1 MKSEEFNL
9 PREELVKLLKDSA
22 GQNLSPEEKKEI
34 AAAITVP
41 ILQLVRDQ
49 SLARQLFAVEPL
61 GPGAQAAYPVAD
73 DFEAPIFVLPSLGY
87 IPQNYIE
94 AVGEEVY
101 VPIFKIGTSFDWSL
115 DYARD
120 GRIDIAERAMR
131 NAARAVVDYEEESA
145 WRVLVPAATTAFAG
159 KGLLGPRP
167 APVVEITTG
176 PASGFLSK
184 ELVNQMM
191 VRMKRTKRTLTDLY
205 VSPEDMADIREWSES
220 EVDPVTRREI
230 FQAAGR
236 SEIFGVVLHEVHQ
249 LGLTGKYNINSD
261 TSDFGIFRTS
271 GGSFND
277 YTPTNANE
285 VDANGA
291 VTAAGET
298 QIFGFDLTSNDSLVM
313 PVKQELKFWDDPV
326 LHRDQKQGFYGW
338 EQIGLAVLDSR
349 MLSMGVIDR
358 SQLTI

>member
-1 MKSEEFNL
+1 MVNKIENFPED
-9 PREELVKLLKDSA
+9 ELRALLKDSA
-22 GQNLSPEEKKEI
+22 NQELSADEKKEI

-73 DFEAPIFVLPSLGY
+73 DFEAPIFVLPTLGY
-87 IPQNYIE
+87 IPQNFIE

-145 WRVLVPAATTAFAG
+145 WRVLVPAATTAFSG
-159 KGLLGPRP
+159 KGQLGPRP
-167 APVVEITTG
+167 APIVEISAG
-176 PASGFLSK
+176 PAAGFLSK

-191 VRMKRTKRTLTDLY
+191 VRMKRNKRTLTDLY

-249 LGLTGKYNINSD
+249 LGLTGKYNINSAA
-261 TSDFGIFRTS
+261 SGFGIFRLGG

-277 YTPTNANE
+277 YAPTEANE

-291 VTAAGET
+291 VTDPGET
-298 QIFGFDLTSNDSLVM
+298 QIYGFDMTSNDSLVM
-313 PVKQELKFWDDPV
+313 PVKQELKFWDDPD
-326 LHRDQKQGFYGW
+326 LHRHQKQGFYGW

-349 MLSMGVIDR
+349 MITMGVIDR
-358 SQLTI
+358 SS

>member
-1 MKSEEFNL
+1 MVDNIENFPE
-9 PREELVKLLKDSA
+9 EELRSLLKDSA
-22 GQNLSPEEKKEI
+22 GQQLSPEQKKEI

-73 DFEAPIFVLPSLGY
+73 DFEAPIFVLPALGY

-131 NAARAVVDYEEESA
+131 NAARTVVDYEEESA
-145 WRVLVPAATTAFAG
+145 WRVLVPAVTTAFAG

-167 APVVEITTG
+167 APIVEISTG
-176 PASGFLSK
+176 PAAGFLSK
-184 ELVNQMM
+184 ELINQMM
-191 VRMKRTKRTLTDLY
+191 VRMKRNKRTLTDLY

-236 SEIFGVVLHEVHQ
+236 SEIFGVGLHEVHQ
-249 LGLTGKYNINSD
+249 LGLTGKYNINSA
-261 TSDFGIFRTS
+261 SSGFGIFRV
-271 GGSFND
+271 GGGGAFND
-277 YTPTNANE
+277 YDPTNENV
-285 VDANGA
+285 VDSSGA
-291 VTAAGET
+291 VTTAGET
-298 QIFGFDLTSNDSLVM
+298 QIYGFDLTSNDSLVM
-313 PVKQELKFWDDPV
+313 PVKQELKFWDDPS
-326 LHRDQKQGFYGW
+326 LHREQKQGFYGW

-349 MLSMGVIDR
+349 MLTMGVIDR
-358 SQLTI
+358 SS

>member
-1 MKSEEFNL
+1 MEDFRIPE
-9 PREELVKLLKDSA
+9 EELRALLKDSA
-22 GQNLSPEEKKEI
+22 AQQLSLDEKKEI
-34 AAAITVP
+34 AAALSVP

-61 GPGAQAAYPVAD
+61 APGAQAAYPIAD
-73 DFEAPIFVLPSLGY
+73 DFDAPIFVLPALGY
-87 IPQNYIE
+87 VPQNYIE

-115 DYARD
+115 DFARD

-145 WRVLVPAATTAFAG
+145 WRVLVPASTTAFAG

-167 APVVEITTG
+167 APIVEIDSG
-176 PASGFLSK
+176 PAAGFLSK
-184 ELVNQMM
+184 ELINQMM
-191 VRMKRTKRTLTDLY
+191 VRMKRNKRTLTDLY

-236 SEIFGVVLHEVHQ
+236 RGIFGVALHEVHQ
-249 LGLTGKYNINSD
+249 LGMTGKYNIND
-261 TSDFGIFRTS
+261 ATSAFGIFRTS

-277 YTPTNANE
+277 YSPTNANV
-285 VDANGA
+285 VDANG
-291 VTAAGET
+291 
-298 QIFGFDLTSNDSLVM
+298 
-313 PVKQELKFWDDPV
+313 
-326 LHRDQKQGFYGW
+326 
-338 EQIGLAVLDSR
+338 
-349 MLSMGVIDR
+349 
-358 SQLTI
+358 